1 LPEYEASSTLALDAP
16 HPEELEL
23 GSPAGWSTGRP
34 TAFLLT
40 RDHGE
45 RWRSDDW
52 DHLMREAVAR
62 AQLPKGVVLYSL
74 RHAFIS
80 ETLMSGM
87 STLTVARL
95 VGTRLAMIER
105 HYGHIAAKDAREQL
119 AKVALL

>member
-1 LPEYEASSTLALDAP
+1 
-16 HPEELEL
+16 
-23 GSPAGWSTGRP
+23 
-34 TAFLLT
+34 
-40 RDHGE
+40 
-45 RWRSDDW
+45 
-52 DHLMREAVAR
+52 MREAVAR